1 MKIKHWVGS
10 AALVTIL
17 GFTSIYG
24 APVQTVHVD
33 LQSTTGMIPSALQQR
48 MQASVQAATSY
59 IYKGKEVEAIQAAL
73 PSYEK
78 ATMDIVDRILYGYT
92 VKLWMSTFR

>member
-10 AALVTIL
+10 AALVTTL

-48 MQASVQAATSY
+48 MQASVQAAIS
-59 IYKGKEVEAIQAAL
+59 IKE
-73 PSYEK
+73 K
-78 ATMDIVDRILYGYT
+78 KWKRF
-92 VKLWMSTFR
+92 K